1 VRIIISDKWD
11 SMKTIALTLAVGA
24 MLIVSA
30 RGQDFLN
37 LDFES
42 AYNLPGNPGSGEI
55 VSITNAL
62 PSWTAYGGDVN
73 IYYVSNYFLGSA
85 TLVTLESGGLALNGE
100 FSVELSD
107 AGSISQTGMV
117 PVDAESLIFDAEGPA
132 GPNHTIIYSGFS
144 ITLGGQA
151 LAYTLLSQATG
162 YSVYGANIPDG
173 LDGQIEGLTLAC
185 QGVGSGM
192 VILDN
197 VEFSPTSVPEP
208 SEFALAGLGVIL
220 FCFAR
225 PRTEGN
231 RRGVISR

>member
-1 VRIIISDKWD
+1 VKKI
-11 SMKTIALTLAVGA
+11 TVLLAAIAV
-24 MLIVSA
+24 LIVSA

-62 PSWTAYGGDVN
+62 PSWTASGGISD
-73 IYYVSNYFLGSA
+73 IYYQSNKFLGTAASVG
-85 TLVTLESGGLALNGE
+85 LDGGSLALNGGYSAE
-100 FSVELSD
+100 LFSD
-107 AGSISQTGMV
+107 GSISQTGMV

-208 SEFALAGLGVIL
+208 SEFTFIGLGAVL
-220 FCFAR
+220 FGLVQRRSGEA
-225 PRTEGN
+225 
-231 RRGVISR
+231 RRGVIRRFRR